1 MTTSTTSSSTA
12 GTDDRAQV
20 RQVLV
25 PTAVAVAVVAGIL
38 SWLFADSAA
47 EGASEV
53 GFIVLL
59 SAAIFG
65 LVVARGQRHVAAGG
79 RGIALGVIG
88 LLAVPVLFWSGMPL
102 VLGAGATLLGQAGR
116 RADTG
121 SGKAIAAFVLGV
133 LTVIGYVAVYVG
145 DYVHTH

>member
-1 MTTSTTSSSTA
+1 MTTTSHITT
-12 GTDDRAQV
+12 TDDRAQV
-20 RQVLV
+20 RQALV
-25 PTAVAVAVVAGIL
+25 PTAVAVAVVGGTL
-38 SWLFADSAA
+38 SWLFADSHA

-59 SAAIFG
+59 TAAIFG
-65 LVVARGQRHVAAGG
+65 LVVARGLRHPVAGG

-88 LLAVPVLFWSGMPL
+88 LLAAPVLFWSGIPL

-116 RADTG
+116 RAETG

-133 LTVIGYVAVYVG
+133 LTLIAYAGVYVG
-145 DYVHTH
+145 DYLHTH